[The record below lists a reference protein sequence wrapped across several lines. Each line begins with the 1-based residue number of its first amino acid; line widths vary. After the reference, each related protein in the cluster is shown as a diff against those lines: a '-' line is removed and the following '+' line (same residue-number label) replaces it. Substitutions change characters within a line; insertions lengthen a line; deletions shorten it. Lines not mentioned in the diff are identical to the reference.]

1 LAIDYLHWSP
11 RGGFRCDSH
20 IEFHIRDIRNIARRW
35 AVSRWHTAILTFDI
49 LVNILLTLI
58 FVYHLGP
65 IIRSNRLMGTS
76 SPISF
81 FTTCL
86 GYCCAS
92 TKNEGIVFHTGNAKV
107 AKRIEKLVWRSL
119 IGSCLVLIPTAAN
132 MTQLTIVKGRE
143 MGFLCIII
151 CNSDSRFSRYGEFIM
166 LIT

>member
-1 LAIDYLHWSP
+1 VGFGAIATLNFIFAISEISP
-11 RGGFRCDSH
+11 GDGQCRVG
-20 IEFHIRDIRNIARRW
+20 IRQFAT
-35 AVSRWHTAILTFDI
+35 VPLLTFDI